1 MTNLVTGLILLA
13 FSILYWLGADAIPK
27 SSLSGG
33 VGADGLPKL
42 LAIALGLLALVL
54 VLQSAAGLRR
64 STPSP
69 TTAEIAEREPGPKPH
84 FLALAIL
91 GIGILYAVILPYAG
105 YLIAAAAL
113 LLAMA
118 LFYGRR
124 LSAPVIAFA
133 VVGAIVFHLLFVTIL
148 DVDMPEGPIE
158 ALFSQG

>member
-64 STPSP
+64 STP
-69 TTAEIAEREPGPKPH
+69 TTEMAEREPGPKPH
-84 FLALAIL
+84 LLALAIL

-105 YLIAAAAL
+105 YLVAAAAL

-133 VVGAIVFHLLFVTIL
+133 IVGAIGFHLLFVTIL